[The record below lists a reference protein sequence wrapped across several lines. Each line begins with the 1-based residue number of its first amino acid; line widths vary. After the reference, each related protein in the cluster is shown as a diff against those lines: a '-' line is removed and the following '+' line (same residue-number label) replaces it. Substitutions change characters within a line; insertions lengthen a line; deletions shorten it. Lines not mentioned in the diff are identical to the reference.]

1 MPLFPLLFS
10 PIGRWLTI
18 GVCLMMVCVGAYLK
32 IQKDAADRVITRQ
45 QMQDMKRLQNALD
58 ADERTRRLLAD
69 PDGLRANVGLRRD

>member
-18 GVCLMMVCVGAYLK
+18 GVCLMMLCVGAYLK
-32 IQKDAADRVITRQ
+32 IQKDAADRVISRQ

-69 PDGLRANVGLRRD
+69 PDGLRANDGFRRD